1 MNEADRRAAEC
12 SRHILER
19 DQASQDLS
27 IQITDVVA
35 GEASAVMTIEARMMN
50 AFGICHG
57 GYIFMLA
64 DTAFQHAC
72 NTDDNVNLASSV
84 QIDFLRPA
92 QLVDRLTAEARQ
104 IDRIGRSGIFD
115 VSVVDQD
122 GQRVAVGRAR
132 SLATNRPL
140 RGEIP
145 ETRAQTDD

>member
-1 MNEADRRAAEC
+1 MITVNEGDRRAAAC

-19 DQASQDLS
+19 DQASQTLG
-27 IQITDVVA
+27 IQISDVVA
-35 GEASAVMTIEARMMN
+35 GRASAVMTIDERMMN

-57 GYIFMLA
+57 GYIFVLA

-72 NTDDNVNLASSV
+72 NTDDNVNLAASV

-92 QLVDRLTAEARQ
+92 QLGDHLTAEARQ

-122 GQRVAVGRAR
+122 GQRIAVGRAR
-132 SLATNRPL
+132 SLALNKPL
-140 RGEIP
+140 R
-145 ETRAQTDD
+145 DDISDTPT